1 MNYREVY
8 DIAMPMSKREAESKN
23 YWVVYVVRPL
33 SVWLTIPFVN
43 TTVKPT
49 TITLVSVYV
58 SLIGFFLLAFGNS
71 MLVSLLGWLFFFLW
85 AVLDGVDGNLARCQK
100 SCSKQGELWDAF
112 GGYTTLVLIYM
123 AVGIAAFYD
132 DNIIRL
138 FDNYWCLILGGLT
151 SVLSIFPRLI
161 LQKKKAIEGETKSV
175 KSLAEKKDF
184 GLVQTIALNLLSC
197 SGAMQVVVLLAI
209 LTQTL
214 NLFILL
220 YFVLNFGMTA
230 LSLKRMLND

>member
-33 SVWLTIPFVN
+33 SILFTIPFVH
-43 TTVKPT
+43 TKVKPT
-49 TITLVSVYV
+49 TITLVSVFA
-58 SLIGFFLLAFGNS
+58 SLIGFFLLAFGKTMFTS
-71 MLVSLLGWLFFFLW
+71 LVGWAFFFIW
-85 AVLDGVDGNLARCQK
+85 AVLDGVDGNLARCQR

-112 GGYTTLVLIYM
+112 GGYTTLVLIYF

-132 DNIIRL
+132 DNL
-138 FDNYWCLILGGLT
+138 FKLLDNYCYLILGGLT
-151 SVLSIFPRLI
+151 SVFSIFPRLI
-161 LQKKKAIEGETKSV
+161 LQKKKAIEGETKIIR
-175 KSLAEKKDF
+175 SLAEKNNF
-184 GLVQTIALNLLSC
+184 GFVQTIALNLLSS

-209 LTQTL
+209 LTHTL

-220 YFVLNFGMTA
+220 YFMLNFVMTT
-230 LSLKRMLND
+230 LSLRRMLFN

>member
-1 MNYREVY
+1 MGITYKTELHCHT
-8 DIAMPMSKREAESKN
+8 AEASTCAHE
-23 YWVVYVVRPL
+23 
-33 SVWLTIPFVN
+33 TAAA
-43 TTVKPT
+43 TVEKY
-49 TITLVSVYV
+49 I
-58 SLIGFFLLAFGNS
+58 
-71 MLVSLLGWLFFFLW
+71 
-85 AVLDGVDGNLARCQK
+85 RH
-100 SCSKQGELWDAF
+100 
-112 GGYTTLVLIYM
+112 GYTTLVLIYM

-209 LTQTL
+209 LTHTL